1 MRSYANQLEKDS
13 ILQLLSSIYAR
24 LEGLEYVT
32 ADTLMEVIYSIQQ
45 GAASG
50 GLQSEASSSD
60 NLLQDRQVLA
70 KFDNVRNRETN
81 NCQRRYYDTYWLH
94 QKLR

>member
-1 MRSYANQLEKDS
+1 MCS

-50 GLQSEASSSD
+50 GLIQTGASSSD
-60 NLLQDRQVLA
+60 NLLQDRHVSDA
-70 KFDNVRNRETN
+70 
-81 NCQRRYYDTYWLH
+81 
-94 QKLR
+94 